1 MTLLTCA
8 AVRRRLAAYH
18 DRELPVAGMISVES
32 HLGDCPPCL
41 RELRQMQSVG
51 DALRL
56 AAAPGPADDWTGLT
70 SSVISRMRAE
80 DNESWSA
87 RVARMFED
95 MHLVWIGLA
104 STAATF
110 ICGAAVLG
118 MLHFAS
124 EERNDSLAAVIAAIA
139 APSGSDLNPARLD
152 NRIQVPSVPQDGI
165 VQAVLENRV
174 SEDDLVLALSAVV
187 SREGRV
193 SDLSV
198 LTHVHDRRDLAALLD
213 ALSRERLAPAQFGG
227 APVAVNL
234 VWLVAQTTVRAK
246 ITS

>member
-1 MTLLTCA
+1 
-8 AVRRRLAAYH
+8 
-18 DRELPVAGMISVES
+18 
-32 HLGDCPPCL
+32 
-41 RELRQMQSVG
+41 
-51 DALRL
+51 
-56 AAAPGPADDWTGLT
+56 
-70 SSVISRMRAE
+70 MRAE